1 MEYLMSIAEIRPY
14 IGGPSQIGSVPF
26 DHIRPVDGKVIAKI
40 FEAGAEGVE
49 AAVTLAFS
57 VFQANRKAPVHQRV
71 AWLHAAATAITGK
84 AEEIAALISE
94 DVGKPIRNCR
104 FEVRRGAEFLQGCA
118 SALPQMN
125 GDVLPLDSTSV
136 GVGHFGFTQRI
147 PYGVVAG
154 ITPFN
159 APVNLL
165 LQKVGPAIAAGNAI
179 IVKPAPAGTRTA
191 LKLAQ
196 LFEEAGWPGGLFTVL
211 TGDRPTASAL
221 VAHPLVRAVSFTGGT
236 AGGDALARAAGAKK
250 FVAEL
255 GSNAANIVMAD
266 ADVGDAAKRIAA
278 AAFEASG
285 QQCISAQRIL
295 VQSAILDQFLEDFVG
310 AAKLMKCGRPDDPA
324 TEIGPMV
331 NQSAADRVMALC
343 ADAIEHGASYALRPT
358 QDNALVTPGILCH
371 VAPTARLWKEEVFG
385 PIALVAPF
393 ETVDEALRL
402 ANDSPFG
409 LQGSVFTRDLGS
421 TFRFVDDFDVG
432 ALWINEASRFR
443 LDLYP
448 FGGVKQ
454 SGVGREGIRYAIDE
468 LSQIK
473 FIGMRP

>member
-1 MEYLMSIAEIRPY
+1 MSIAEIRSY
-14 IGGPSQIGSVPF
+14 IGGSSRIGSIAF
-26 DHIRPVDGKVIAKI
+26 DQVRPVDGKVIGQI

-49 AAVTLAFS
+49 AAAKLAFS
-57 VFQANRKAPVHQRV
+57 VSQAHRKTPVHRRV
-71 AWLHAAATAITGK
+71 AWLQAAAAALIAS

-104 FEVRRGAEFLQGCA
+104 FEIRRGAEFLQGCG
-118 SALPQMN
+118 SALPQLN
-125 GDVLPLDSTSV
+125 GEVLPLDSTAT
-136 GVGHFGFTQRI
+136 GEGRFGFTQRI

-165 LQKVGPAIAAGNAI
+165 VQKVGPAIAAGNAI

-196 LFEEAGWPGGLFTVL
+196 LFEEAGWPAGLFTVL
-211 TGDRPTASAL
+211 TGDRATAAAL

-236 AGGDALARAAGAKK
+236 AGGDALARIAGAKK

-255 GSNAANIVMAD
+255 GSNAANIVLAD

-295 VQSAILDQFLEDFVG
+295 VHSSILEQFLEQLVS
-310 AAKLMKCGRPDDPA
+310 AAKSMKCGRPDDPA
-324 TEIGPMV
+324 TDIGPMV
-331 NQSAADRVMALC
+331 NKSSADRVMAMC
-343 ADAIEHGASYALRPT
+343 ADAVARGASYALPPT
-358 QDNALVTPGILCH
+358 QDKALVTPGIVCH
-371 VAPTARLWKEEVFG
+371 VTPTARLWQEEVFG

-393 ETVDEALRL
+393 ETVDDALRL

-409 LQGSVFTRDLGS
+409 LQGSVFTRNLG
-421 TFRFVDDFDVG
+421 TAFRFVEDFDVG

-473 FIGMRP
+473 FIGIRP

>member
-1 MEYLMSIAEIRPY
+1 MTIAEIRSY
-14 IGGPSQIGSVPF
+14 IGGHAPIGSAAF
-26 DHIRPVDGKVIAKI
+26 DHVRPVDGKTIGRIV
-40 FEAGAEGVE
+40 EAGPEGVE
-49 AAVTLAFS
+49 AAVKLAS
-57 VFQANRKAPVHQRV
+57 STFQAHRKTPVHQRV
-71 AWLHAAATAITGK
+71 AWLHTAATALSEH

-94 DVGKPIRNCR
+94 DVGKPIRSCR
-104 FEVRRGAEFLQGCA
+104 FEVRRGTEFLQGCA
-118 SALPQMN
+118 AALPQMN
-125 GDVLPLDSTSV
+125 GDVLPLDSTAT
-136 GVGHFGFTQRI
+136 GVGHFGFTQRV
-147 PYGVVAG
+147 PYGVIAG

-165 LQKVGPAIAAGNAI
+165 VQKLGPAIAAGNSI

-196 LFEEAGWPGGLFTVL
+196 LFEEAGWPAGIFTVL
-211 TGDRPTASAL
+211 TGDRPTANAL

-285 QQCISAQRIL
+285 QQCISAQRVL
-295 VQSAILDQFLEDFVG
+295 VQEEILEQFLEQFT
-310 AAKLMKCGRPDDPA
+310 AAARAMKCGRPDDPA
-324 TEIGPMV
+324 TDVGPMV
-331 NQSAADRVMALC
+331 SKSAADRVMAMC
-343 ADAIEHGASYALRPT
+343 ADAIEHGASYALPPT
-358 QDNALVTPGILCH
+358 QDNALVTPGIVCR
-371 VAPTARLWKEEVFG
+371 VAPTARLWKEEAFG

-393 ETVDEALRL
+393 HSVDEALRL

-409 LQGSVFTRDLGS
+409 LQGSVFTRNLGS
-421 TFRFVDDFDVG
+421 AFRFVDDFDVG

-473 FIGMRP
+473 FVGMRP

>member
-1 MEYLMSIAEIRPY
+1 MTIAEIRSY
-14 IGGPSQIGSVPF
+14 IGGHSSIGSTAF
-26 DHIRPVDGKVIAKI
+26 DQVRPVDGKTIGRI
-40 FEAGAEGVE
+40 FEAGPEGVE
-49 AAVTLAFS
+49 AAVKLAS
-57 VFQANRKAPVHQRV
+57 ATFQVHRKTPVHQRV
-71 AWLHAAATAITGK
+71 AWLHAAADALTGH

-94 DVGKPIRNCR
+94 DVGKPIRSCR
-104 FEVRRGAEFLQGCA
+104 FEVRRGTEFLQGCA
-118 SALPQMN
+118 AALPQMN
-125 GDVLPLDSTSV
+125 GEVLPLDSTAT

-147 PYGVVAG
+147 PYGVIAG

-165 LQKVGPAIAAGNAI
+165 VQKLGPAVAAGNAI

-196 LFEEAGWPGGLFTVL
+196 LFEEAGWPAGLFTVL

-285 QQCISAQRIL
+285 QQCISAQRVL
-295 VQSAILDQFLEDFVG
+295 VQDEILEQFIEQFT
-310 AAKLMKCGRPDDPA
+310 AAARALKCGRPDDPA
-324 TEIGPMV
+324 TDIGPMV
-331 NQSAADRVMALC
+331 SKSAADRVMAMC
-343 ADAIEHGASYALRPT
+343 ADAIEHGAYYSLSPT
-358 QDNALVTPGILCH
+358 QDNALVTPGIVCS
-371 VAPTARLWKEEVFG
+371 VAQTARLWKEEVFG

-393 ETVDEALRL
+393 HSADEALRL

-409 LQGSVFTRDLGS
+409 LQGSVFTRDIGLA
-421 TFRFVDDFDVG
+421 FRFIEDFDVG

-473 FIGMRP
+473 FVGMRP